1 MSVEGRRCR
10 RGWARPRDPSLLR
23 ARVRALAMLVLVL
36 IGSAETYALEAQK
49 GGADL
54 KHEILKHLQD
64 PDAARRRDAL
74 LLLGT
79 FNDVPLSPLVQRATD
94 DPDPGVRA
102 AAIMALGHVGHAEN
116 ASNAQEVIPTL
127 LRALNDS
134 HPLVR
139 RAAAEVL
146 GRVPDPRAVRALQEA
161 ARDRDA
167 AVRAAA
173 VEALGEQGDPAALPT
188 LLERLRDKDP
198 FVRRQAARALG
209 RLRAPTALAALLEC
223 LVREEDVDVKRA
235 IAWALGEIGHPHAA
249 ETLRTLS
256 RSADPYLS
264 ATAREALKRLTSEA
278 TVRSRNR

>member
-1 MSVEGRRCR
+1 M
-10 RGWARPRDPSLLR
+10 
-23 ARVRALAMLVLVL
+23 RALVIIVVAL
-36 IGSAETYALEAQK
+36 IGSAEAQK
-49 GGADL
+49 GGADP
-54 KHEILKHLQD
+54 KHEILKRLHD
-64 PDAARRRDAL
+64 PDAVRRRDAL

-79 FNDVPLSPLVQRATD
+79 FNDAPLSPLIQRAMD

-102 AAIMALGHVGHAEN
+102 AAITALGYASPPEN
-116 ASNAQEVIPTL
+116 ASNAQELIPTL
-127 LRALNDS
+127 LRALKDS

-139 RAAAEVL
+139 RAAAGAL
-146 GRVPDPRAVRALQEA
+146 GRVRDPHAVRALQEA

-173 VEALGEQGDPAALPT
+173 VEALGEQGDRAALTT

-223 LVREEDVDVKRA
+223 LVREEDMEVKRA
-235 IAWALGEIGHPHAA
+235 IAWALGEIGNPHAA

-256 RSADPYLS
+256 RSTDPYLS
-264 ATAREALKRLTSEA
+264 ATAREALKRLTPDA
-278 TVRSRNR
+278 TVRSRKR